1 MYLHLVPTLY
11 HIISNKCRLES
22 VTIPE
27 LKFEIKDDGLSC
39 GRPYPNKR
47 LYVGMKNNRK
57 AMVGLLLEYDK
68 QLSQFTT
75 EYKWV
80 IDNIGVVQHHI
91 KTIVMDSE
99 FDLISQHIG
108 LNIGLDELKPRLH
121 PSYHKIAPVK
131 IQPMMESYRTGEA
144 VNKLQHDVWEN
155 NVLLF
160 RTETLLLHTLES
172 ERLAKYS
179 FFIDRLPQL
188 SSKICI

>member
-11 HIISNKCRLES
+11 HIISNKCQLES

-27 LKFEIKDDGLSC
+27 LEFEIKGDALSC

-47 LYVGMKNNRK
+47 LNVGMLKNRK

-68 QLSQFTT
+68 QISQFTT
-75 EYKWV
+75 EYKWA
-80 IDNIGVVQHHI
+80 IENIGVVQHNI
-91 KTIVMDSE
+91 KTIVLDSE
-99 FDLISQHIG
+99 FDLISQCIG
-108 LNIGLDELKPRLH
+108 LNIGLDEWKPRLH
-121 PSYHKIAPVK
+121 PSYQKVAPVK

-144 VNKLQHDVWEN
+144 VNKLQHDVWAN
-155 NVLLF
+155 NALLF

-172 ERLAKYS
+172 ERLSKYS

-188 SSKICI
+188 DSKICI

>member
-11 HIISNKCRLES
+11 HIISNKCQLES

-27 LKFEIKDDGLSC
+27 LEFEIKGDALSC

-47 LYVGMKNNRK
+47 LNVGMLKNRK

-68 QLSQFTT
+68 QISQFTT
-75 EYKWV
+75 EYKWA
-80 IDNIGVVQHHI
+80 IENIGVVQHNI
-91 KTIVMDSE
+91 KTIVLDSE
-99 FDLISQHIG
+99 FDLISQCIG
-108 LNIGLDELKPRLH
+108 LNIGLDEWIPRLH
-121 PSYHKIAPVK
+121 PSYHKVAPVK

-144 VNKLQHDVWEN
+144 VNKLQHDVWAN
-155 NVLLF
+155 NALLF

-172 ERLAKYS
+172 ERLSKYS

-188 SSKICI
+188 GSKICI

>member
-57 AMVGLLLEYDK
+57 AMVGLLLEY
-68 QLSQFTT
+68 
-75 EYKWV
+75 
-80 IDNIGVVQHHI
+80 NIGVVQHHI
-91 KTIVMDSE
+91 KTIVLDSE